1 MQKFCRSRTELTKSK
16 RKTTDSISRPLNCR
30 TICAEHLKK
39 HIVSTTVREGQDYTI
54 TLRELAQRVQVL
66 HLALVPSCHIN
77 FLVAATI
84 AKV

>member
-16 RKTTDSISRPLNCR
+16 RQMTELTSMPLNYR
-30 TICAEHLKK
+30 RICAEHLKK